1 MCMGYERRCVFFK
14 MSGDSAQMFNPADKV
29 AKISHCSSMEQYRKM
44 HEKSLKDPEGFWSEI
59 AKDFH
64 FEENGLGQ
72 FLDYNFDVRKG
83 KIYTKWMAGSKT
95 NISYN
100 CLDRHVLA
108 GKGDQVAFHWEGND
122 PADAEIVTYSD
133 LMKDV
138 CRMSNVL
145 KSKGVSKGD
154 RVAIYMPM
162 IKELVVAMLA
172 VARIGAVHSIVF
184 GGYSAGSLADRMLDA
199 EASALITTDAVWRGS
214 KLIPLK
220 EIADDALKIC
230 RAKNTNI
237 KVNIVVK
244 HISRVTAPQSAANGA
259 ANGNP
264 AKKTHFD
271 DTGNFKVGWDDKVD
285 VWWHDV
291 VKDVSSECPPVWM
304 DAEDPLFM
312 LYTSGSTG
320 KPKGVLHTVGGYML
334 YAATTFKYS
343 FDYHP
348 GDIYFCT
355 ADIGWITGHTYV
367 TYGPLLNNA
376 TSVLFEGVPTYPH
389 SGRFWEIIEK
399 YKVSKFYTAPTAI
412 RTLMKYGDEPVKK
425 YDLSSLAVLGS
436 VGEPI
441 NPEAWL
447 WYYRVVG
454 DSNVSIVD
462 TFWQTETGGHV
473 ITPLPGATPAKPGS
487 ACFPFF
493 GVDVALLDEEGREI
507 KGEGEGYLV
516 FRQPWPGIM
525 RTVYGNHERFET
537 TYFKKFPGF
546 YCTGDGAKRDKDGY
560 IWVTGRI
567 DDMLNVS
574 GHLLSTAQVESSM
587 VEHEHVA
594 EAAVVARPHNVKG
607 ECLHCFVTLTQGA
620 DFTDKLVSEL
630 KVKVRSTIGPFAT
643 PDYIQLA
650 PGLPKTRSGK
660 IMRRVLRKIAAGER
674 DFGDISTLADPSV
687 VEVLFEHRPND
698 K

>member
-1 MCMGYERRCVFFK
+1 
-14 MSGDSAQMFNPADKV
+14 
-29 AKISHCSSMEQYRKM
+29 
-44 HEKSLKDPEGFWSEI
+44 
-59 AKDFH
+59 
-64 FEENGLGQ
+64 
-72 FLDYNFDVRKG
+72 
-83 KIYTKWMAGSKT
+83 
-95 NISYN
+95 
-100 CLDRHVLA
+100 
-108 GKGDQVAFHWEGND
+108 
-122 PADAEIVTYSD
+122 
-133 LMKDV
+133 MKDV
-138 CRMSNVL
+138 CRMANVL

-172 VARIGAVHSIVF
+172 VVRIGAVHSIVF

-214 KLIPLK
+214 KLILK

-230 RAKNTNI
+230 RSKNRNI

-291 VKDVSSECPPVWM
+291 VKGVSSECPPVWM

-620 DFTDKLVSEL
+620 EFTDKLVSEL
-630 KVKVRSTIGPFAT
+630 KVKVRSAIGPFAT